1 MNKVLMAIVCVLGF
15 STIQAKEI
23 DSFEEAK
30 RLLPE
35 VFKGQETTFYC
46 GCKYAKL
53 GKRFVVD
60 PLCKTY
66 TPKKPYTKN
75 GKKNERTHRIEWEH
89 IVPAENF
96 GRQFTC
102 WRDGDEECVDS
113 KGKKFKGR
121 QCCKKVSPEFRL
133 MEGDIRNIVPAIG
146 EINGDR
152 SNFRFAQQGKNESL
166 KGQYGECEFK
176 ISGKKAYPRDEIKG
190 WIART
195 YLYMHEKHNIK
206 ISDSE
211 LKLMEAWDKQYPA
224 KEEELKWLEK
234 VEKVKK
240 KHKGV
245 KK

>member
-75 GKKNERTHRIEWEH
+75 GKK
-89 IVPAENF
+89 
-96 GRQFTC
+96 
-102 WRDGDEECVDS
+102 
-113 KGKKFKGR
+113 
-121 QCCKKVSPEFRL
+121 
-133 MEGDIRNIVPAIG
+133 M
-146 EINGDR
+146 
-152 SNFRFAQQGKNESL
+152 
-166 KGQYGECEFK
+166 
-176 ISGKKAYPRDEIKG
+176 
-190 WIART
+190 
-195 YLYMHEKHNIK
+195 
-206 ISDSE
+206 SE
-211 LKLMEAWDKQYPA
+211 LIVLSGSTLSLQRISADNLLVGEMEMRNA
-224 KEEELKWLEK
+224 
-234 VEKVKK
+234 
-240 KHKGV
+240 
-245 KK
+245 